1 VKAEADGPAD
11 LPLKLVRRCSK
22 SPCHAM
28 PVLWLWAASE
38 SKAAQKGWRNA
49 LHRWTLTT
57 LAHYKEI
64 SNEFP
69 SKLD

>member
-1 VKAEADGPAD
+1 
-11 LPLKLVRRCSK
+11 
-22 SPCHAM
+22 
-28 PVLWLWAASE
+28 VLWLWAASE